1 LFVHVTAIC
10 GERGRARYD
19 ARVTTRHVRLFGDPV
34 LRQRAPE
41 VTDFDRQLQSLVK
54 DLDDTLY
61 EQRGTGLAATQ
72 LGVLQRVFVWHTPEV
87 EGHIVNPVLEFP
99 DKEEQDGPEG
109 CLSIPGLYFDTKR
122 RLNVVA
128 KGFDMH
134 GQPVQVVGTE
144 LLARALQHETDHL
157 DGVLFIDHLDTESRR
172 AAMKAIREADWNNAP
187 APVVKLSPHALRGPL
202 T

>member
-1 LFVHVTAIC
+1 MA
-10 GERGRARYD
+10 
-19 ARVTTRHVRLFGDPV
+19 TRQVRLFGDPV

-41 VTDFDRQLQSLVK
+41 VTDFDRQLRLLVK
-54 DLDDTLY
+54 DLEDTLY
-61 EQRGTGLAATQ
+61 EQQGSGLAATQ
-72 LGVLQRVFVWHTPEV
+72 LGVLQRVFVWHTTEA

-99 DKEEQDGPEG
+99 DEEEQDGPEG

-128 KGFDMH
+128 KGSDMD
-134 GQPVQVVGTE
+134 GRPLQVVGTH

-157 DGVLFIDHLDTESRR
+157 DGVLFIDHLDTEARR
-172 AAMKAIREADWNNAP
+172 AAMKAIREADWNAGR

-202 T
+202 R

>member
-1 LFVHVTAIC
+1 MAC
-10 GERGRARYD
+10 RYH
-19 ARVTTRHVRLFGDPV
+19 AGVANRPVRLFGDPV

-41 VTDFDRQLQSLVK
+41 VGDFDRQLRLLVE
-54 DLDDTLY
+54 DLEDTLE
-61 EQRGTGLAATQ
+61 EQRGSGLAATQ
-72 LGVLQRVFVWHTPEV
+72 LGVLQRVFVWHTHDS

-99 DKEEQDGPEG
+99 DDEEQDGPEG

-128 KGFDMH
+128 KGVDMH
-134 GQPVQVVGTE
+134 GRPLQVVGTDT
-144 LLARALQHETDHL
+144 LARALQHETDHL

-172 AAMKAIREADWNNAP
+172 AAMKAIREAEWNTGTP
-187 APVVKLSPHALRGPL
+187 PVVKLSPHAVRGPL